1 MGKIKDILYDISD
14 ILTAFIIVGVAG
26 LVIWFSI
33 GNIMEYPAFVSA
45 STEQNKENTNF
56 GLAVPVGD
64 SKTSDG
70 AVTGDPKGGK
80 TTSGAA
86 VDYSIY
92 INYGEST
99 SIIAQ
104 KFVDVG
110 LFDSV
115 DQFNTLLAQMNAAS
129 KIKSGNFIIPA
140 NSTPEQV
147 ITKITTTSGN

>member
-1 MGKIKDILYDISD
+1 MGKVKDILYDISD

-33 GNIMEYPAFVSA
+33 GNIMEYPSIVSA
-45 STEQNKENTNF
+45 ATEQNKENTNF

-64 SKTSDG
+64 STTSEG
-70 AVTGDPKGGK
+70 AVTGSAVGNKATADP
-80 TTSGAA
+80 
-86 VDYSIY
+86 YSIY

-99 SIIAQ
+99 TVIAE
-104 KFVDVG
+104 KFVGVG

-140 NSTPEQV
+140 DATPEEV
-147 ITKITTTSGN
+147 ITKITTTSGQ

>member
-14 ILTAFIIVGVAG
+14 ILTAFVIVGIAG

-33 GNIMEYPAFVSA
+33 GNIMEYPSIVSA
-45 STEQNKENTNF
+45 ASEQNKENTNF

-64 SKTSDG
+64 STTSEG
-70 AVTGDPKGGK
+70 AVTGSAVGK
-80 TTSGAA
+80 NGSKE
-86 VDYSIY
+86 DLYSIY

-99 SIIAQ
+99 TTIAQ

-110 LFDSV
+110 LFKSV

-129 KIKSGNFIIPA
+129 KIKSGNFVISSK
-140 NSTPEQV
+140 STPEEV
-147 ITKITTTSGN
+147 ITQITTTSGQ